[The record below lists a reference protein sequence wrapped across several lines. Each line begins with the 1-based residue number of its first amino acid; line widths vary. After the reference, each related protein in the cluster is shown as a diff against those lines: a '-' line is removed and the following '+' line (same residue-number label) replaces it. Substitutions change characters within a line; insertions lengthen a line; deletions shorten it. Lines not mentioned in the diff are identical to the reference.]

1 MLIDGLASATKY
13 NGKRGI
19 VSSGLLNGR
28 YAVWVESERKSIAI
42 RPQHLLEID
51 KDGFFVTDNM

>member
-1 MLIDGLASATKY
+1 MIDGLASATKY

-19 VSSGLLNGR
+19 ISSGLLNGR

-42 RPQHLLEID
+42 RPQNLLKID
-51 KDGFFVTDNM
+51 EDAAVVR